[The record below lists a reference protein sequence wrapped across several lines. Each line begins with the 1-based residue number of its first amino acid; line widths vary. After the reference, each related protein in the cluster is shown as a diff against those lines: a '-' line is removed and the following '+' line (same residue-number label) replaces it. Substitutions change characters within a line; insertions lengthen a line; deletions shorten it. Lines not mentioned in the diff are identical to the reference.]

1 MSAQKVKQR
10 KRQNIVSVQLS
21 EEAKNDLDNVSDAR
35 GMTIKMLMG
44 KLIGWFVS
52 LDRTEQSIVLGQVET
67 QDIKSLAQ
75 LVIDRQAKLAS
86 TTSSASRR

>member
-1 MSAQKVKQR
+1 MSAQKLKQR

-86 TTSSASRR
+86 TTSGANRR

>member
-1 MSAQKVKQR
+1 MSAPKVKQR

-21 EEAKNDLDNVSDAR
+21 EEAKTDLDNVSDAR

-67 QDIKSLAQ
+67 HDIKSLAQ
-75 LVIDRQAKLAS
+75 LVMDRQAKLAS
-86 TTSSASRR
+86 TGGGAKGR

>member
-1 MSAQKVKQR
+1 MREKKDSKER

-44 KLIGWFVS
+44 KLIGWFVT
-52 LDRTEQSIVLGQVET
+52 LDRTEQSIVLGQVEA
-67 QDIKSLAQ
+67 QDMKSLAQ
-75 LVIDRQAKLAS
+75 LVLERQGK
-86 TTSSASRR
+86 TGSASRR

>member
-1 MSAQKVKQR
+1 MSAPKMKPR

-44 KLIGWFVS
+44 KLIAWFVS
-52 LDRTEQSIVLGQVET
+52 LDRTEQSIVLGQVEA
-67 QDIKSLAQ
+67 QDIKPLAQ
-75 LVIDRQAKLAS
+75 LVMDRQAKLAS
-86 TTSSASRR
+86 TGGAKSR

>member
-1 MSAQKVKQR
+1 MSAQKVKPR

-67 QDIKSLAQ
+67 HDIKSLAQ
-75 LVIDRQAKLAS
+75 LVIERQAKLAS
-86 TTSSASRR
+86 TGGAKR